1 MNVGNAR
8 DRTRNARVHLF
19 ERRVYLLAKPHT
31 IDASIE
37 ARLQPAASAG
47 PRYVQNRRRFGHV
60 SAICPWEGRMH
71 GIDARKLRRLVD
83 CTQSEQV
90 TEAGEP
96 HTVVGANPKE

>member
-1 MNVGNAR
+1 
-8 DRTRNARVHLF
+8 
-19 ERRVYLLAKPHT
+19 
-31 IDASIE
+31 
-37 ARLQPAASAG
+37 
-47 PRYVQNRRRFGHV
+47 
-60 SAICPWEGRMH
+60 MH